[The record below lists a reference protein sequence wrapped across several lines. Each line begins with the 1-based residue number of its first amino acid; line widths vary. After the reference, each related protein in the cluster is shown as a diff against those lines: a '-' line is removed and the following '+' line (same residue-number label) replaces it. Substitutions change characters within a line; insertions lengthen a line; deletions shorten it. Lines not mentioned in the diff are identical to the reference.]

1 MLHFPGLCLISF
13 WVCLFC
19 GARGIVHLIFTGLYC
34 YPRNVLA
41 DAKLETNFMFSS
53 VPFRAW
59 KDRNKVWWFV
69 IREPGSHKETELM
82 NQIAQNGK
90 EMENVQQMLPGW
102 SPSPRKPTA
111 KLIGLRT
118 IAVCTHARA
127 RMRTLTLIARPAC
140 LPFYSIA
147 ISLGFETD
155 NCGHKGLICQA
166 IWSHGCH
173 PACLVCLQMALAGF
187 NTIGKH
193 KVCNFSP
200 QPIGRGCLSVPGCW
214 NGNVVLTFW
223 KCSSCLQTG
232 NPMCGWEREPINT
245 AVRSTRSASAKHVG
259 LFPLAGKQCSC
270 LII

>member
-1 MLHFPGLCLISF
+1 
-13 WVCLFC
+13 
-19 GARGIVHLIFTGLYC
+19 
-34 YPRNVLA
+34 
-41 DAKLETNFMFSS
+41 
-53 VPFRAW
+53 
-59 KDRNKVWWFV
+59 
-69 IREPGSHKETELM
+69 M

-118 IAVCTHARA
+118 IAVYTHARA
-127 RMRTLTLIARPAC
+127 RMRTLTLMARSAC
-140 LPFYSIA
+140 LPFSSIA

-193 KVCNFSP
+193 KVCNFFP
-200 QPIGRGCLSVPGCW
+200 QPIGRGCLSVPGC
-214 NGNVVLTFW
+214 
-223 KCSSCLQTG
+223 
-232 NPMCGWEREPINT
+232 
-245 AVRSTRSASAKHVG
+245 
-259 LFPLAGKQCSC
+259 
-270 LII
+270 